1 MENNLPELR
10 DIHLPAE
17 GISIWPLAWGWW
29 LIAAF
34 IAVLFCG
41 IWLYRL
47 WQRKSK
53 KLYALKLLS
62 GLDGKSPSAAVK
74 LSEIL
79 RRICIY
85 KYPQASSLS
94 GQEWIDFLNSHG
106 RTKLEGGAACLLLE
120 APYVNPQTSVYNPA
134 DFEKLKVFC
143 RSWIGENL

>member
-41 IWLYRL
+41 IWLYLL

-85 KYPQASSLS
+85 KYPQASALS
-94 GQEWIDFLNSHG
+94 GKQWLDFLNNHS
-106 RTKLEGGAACLLLE
+106 RTKLDENASRLLLE

>member
-17 GISIWPLAWGWW
+17 GVSIWPLAWGWW
-29 LIAAF
+29 FIIAFLAVF
-34 IAVLFCG
+34 IAG
-41 IWLYRL
+41 IILYRL

-62 GLDGKSPSAAVK
+62 GLDGSHPSAAVK

-79 RRICIY
+79 RRICVY
-85 KYPQASSLS
+85 KYPQASSFL
-94 GQEWIDFLNSHG
+94 GQDWIDFLNARSSI
-106 RTKLEGGAACLLLE
+106 KLEGKIARLLLD

-134 DFEKLKVFC
+134 DFEKLRIFS
-143 RSWIGENL
+143 RAWIGENL